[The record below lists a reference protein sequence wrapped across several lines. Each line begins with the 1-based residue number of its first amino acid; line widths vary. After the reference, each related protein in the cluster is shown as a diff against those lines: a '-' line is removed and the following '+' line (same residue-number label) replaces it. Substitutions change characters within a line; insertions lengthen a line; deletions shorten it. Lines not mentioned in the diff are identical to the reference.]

1 MQHLKIYL
9 DGAFVEEPDAKIS
22 VFDHGLL
29 YGDGVFEGIR
39 FYNGRVF
46 LLEDHLDRLY
56 DSGKAILLTLP
67 LERDELREAVLET
80 CRQNGLRD
88 GYIRL
93 VITRGKGDL
102 GLNPNKCSK
111 PTVFII
117 ASTIELYPE
126 KYYTE
131 GLRVNT
137 VPTQRIS
144 PAALSP
150 AIKSLNYLNNI
161 LAKIEGNLYGAQ
173 ESIMLNAQG
182 FVAECTA
189 DNLFMVKKD
198 KVFTPHVS
206 DGALGGITR
215 RLMFDLAREMGRGV
229 IEANLTRYDLFVA
242 DELFCTG
249 TGAEVVPI
257 SEVDGR
263 TIGTGKV
270 GPVTL
275 DFIKHFRAKTQ
286 STGTPIYDGE
296 ALPKTRHPKD
306 VAGESIEL

>member
-1 MQHLKIYL
+1 MSHQKIYL
-9 DGAFVEEPDAKIS
+9 DGQFVDEPDAKVS

-46 LLEDHLDRLY
+46 LFEEHLDRLF
-56 DSGKAILLTLP
+56 DSAKAILLTLP
-67 LERDELREAVLET
+67 LDRDTLREAVLET
-80 CRQNGLRD
+80 CRQNKLRD

-93 VITRGKGDL
+93 VVTRGKGDL
-102 GLNPNKCSK
+102 GLNPNKCAK
-111 PTVFII
+111 PTLFII
-117 ASTIELYPE
+117 AATIELYPE

-137 VPTQRIS
+137 VPTQRVS

-173 ESIMLNAQG
+173 ESVMLNAQG

-189 DNLFMVKKD
+189 DNLFVVKQGQ
-198 KVFTPHVS
+198 VFTPFIS

-215 RLMFDLAREMGRGV
+215 QLMFELATEMGGEILER
-229 IEANLTRYDLFVA
+229 NLTRYDLFVA
-242 DELFCTG
+242 DELFLTG

-257 SEVDGR
+257 SEIDGR
-263 TIGTGKV
+263 TIGAGTV
-270 GPVTL
+270 GPITAE
-275 DFIKHFRAKTQ
+275 FIRHFKERTQ
-286 STGTPIYDGE
+286 NSGVPIYE
-296 ALPKTRHPKD
+296 ET
-306 VAGESIEL
+306 

>member
-1 MQHLKIYL
+1 MQHLKIFL
-9 DGAFVEEPDAKIS
+9 DGEFVDEPDAKVS

-39 FYNGRVF
+39 FYHGHVF
-46 LLEDHLDRLY
+46 LLEEHLDRLY
-56 DSGKAILLTLP
+56 DSAKAILLTIP
-67 LERDELREAVLET
+67 MERAALTEALLET
-80 CRQNGLRD
+80 CRKNDLRD

-93 VITRGKGDL
+93 VVTRGKGDL
-102 GLNPNKCSK
+102 GLNPNKCHK

-117 ASTIELYPE
+117 AATIELYPE

-137 VPTQRIS
+137 VPTQRVS
-144 PAALSP
+144 AAAVSP

-182 FVAECTA
+182 FIAECTA
-189 DNLFMVKKD
+189 DNLFVIKKD
-198 KVFTPHVS
+198 KIFTPHVS

-215 RLMFDLAREMGRGV
+215 RLMFDLARGLGREI

-263 TIGTGKV
+263 RIGPGTV
-270 GPVTL
+270 GPVTQQ
-275 DFIKHFRAKTQ
+275 FIQAFRERTRQ
-286 STGTPIYDGE
+286 GGVSIY
-296 ALPKTRHPKD
+296 
-306 VAGESIEL
+306 

>member
-1 MQHLKIYL
+1 MQQLKIYL
-9 DGAFVEEPDAKIS
+9 DGRFVAEPDAKVS

-46 LLEDHLDRLY
+46 LFEEHLDRLF
-56 DSGKAILLTLP
+56 DSAKAVLLTIP
-67 LERDELREAVLET
+67 MDRAALRETVLET

-93 VITRGKGDL
+93 VVTRGKGDL

-111 PTVFII
+111 PTLFII

-126 KYYTE
+126 KFYTE

-137 VPTQRIS
+137 VPTQRVS
-144 PAALSP
+144 AAAVSP

-173 ESIMLNAQG
+173 ESVMLNQQG

-189 DNLFMVKKD
+189 DNIFAIKQDTIL
-198 KVFTPHVS
+198 TPPVS

-215 RLMFDLAREMGRGV
+215 RLMFELAREMGRE
-229 IEANLTRYDLFVA
+229 IKETNLTRYDLFVA
-242 DELFCTG
+242 DELFLTG

-263 TIGTGKV
+263 KIGSGRV
-270 GPVTL
+270 GPL
-275 DFIKHFRAKTQ
+275 SQEFIRLFRQRTQ
-286 STGTPIYDGE
+286 NTGVPIY
-296 ALPKTRHPKD
+296 
-306 VAGESIEL
+306 

>member
-9 DGAFVEEPDAKIS
+9 DGQFVDEPDAKIS

-39 FYNGRVF
+39 FYNGHVF

-56 DSGKAILLTLP
+56 DSAKAILLTIP
-67 LERDELREAVLET
+67 MERAALQEALLET
-80 CRQNGLRD
+80 CRKNNLRD

-117 ASTIELYPE
+117 AATIELYPE

-137 VPTQRIS
+137 VPTQRVS

-173 ESIMLNAQG
+173 ESIMLNSQG
-182 FVAECTA
+182 YVAECTA
-189 DNLFMVKKD
+189 DNLFVVKKD
-198 KVFTPHVS
+198 KVLTPHVS

-215 RLMFDLAREMGRGV
+215 RLMFDLARELGREILEV
-229 IEANLTRYDLFVA
+229 NLTRYDLFVA

-263 TIGTGKV
+263 VIGTGKV
-270 GPVTL
+270 GPVTQS
-275 DFIKHFRAKTQ
+275 FIKSFRAKTK
-286 STGTPIYDGE
+286 TGGTPIY
-296 ALPKTRHPKD
+296 
-306 VAGESIEL
+306 

>member
-1 MQHLKIYL
+1 MPLSMQQLKIYL
-9 DGAFVEEPDAKIS
+9 DGQFVPEPDAKVS

-46 LLEDHLDRLY
+46 LFEEHLDRLF
-56 DSGKAILLTLP
+56 DSAKAILLDIP
-67 LERDELREAVLET
+67 LGRDAVREAVLET
-80 CRQNGLRD
+80 CRQNSLRD

-93 VITRGKGDL
+93 VVTRGKGDL

-117 ASTIELYPE
+117 AATIELYPE

-137 VPTQRIS
+137 VPTQRVS

-173 ESIMLNAQG
+173 ESIMLNQQG

-189 DNLFMVKKD
+189 DNIFIVKKD
-198 KVFTPHVS
+198 RIFTPNIS

-215 RLMFDLAREMGRGV
+215 RLMFDLAREMGREIRETNV
-229 IEANLTRYDLFVA
+229 TRYDLFVA

-249 TGAEVVPI
+249 SGAEVVPI

-263 TIGTGKV
+263 KIGSGRV
-270 GPVTL
+270 GPVTSE
-275 DFIKHFRAKTQ
+275 FIKHFREKTQ
-286 STGTPIYDGE
+286 NTGVPIY
-296 ALPKTRHPKD
+296 
-306 VAGESIEL
+306 

>member
-9 DGAFVEEPDAKIS
+9 DGKFVDEPDAKVS

-46 LLEDHLDRLY
+46 LFEDHLDRLY
-56 DSGKAILLTLP
+56 DSAKAILLDIP
-67 LERDELREAVLET
+67 MDRAAIHEAVLET
-80 CRQNGLRD
+80 VRQNGLRD

-93 VITRGKGDL
+93 VVTRGKGDL
-102 GLNPNKCSK
+102 GLNPNKCK
-111 PTVFII
+111 APTVFII
-117 ASTIELYPE
+117 AATIELYPE

-137 VPTQRIS
+137 VPTQRVS

-189 DNLFMVKKD
+189 DNLFVVKKD
-198 KVFTPHVS
+198 QVLTPHVS

-215 RLMFDLAREMGRGV
+215 RLMFDLAREMGREIREV
-229 IEANLTRYDLFVA
+229 QLTRYDLFVA
-242 DELFCTG
+242 DELFLTG
-249 TGAEVVPI
+249 SGAEVVPI
-257 SEVDGR
+257 SEIDGR
-263 TIGTGKV
+263 KIPV
-270 GPVTL
+270 GPVTRE
-275 DFIKHFRAKTQ
+275 FIKHFRQRTQ
-286 STGTPIYDGE
+286 NSGTAIY
-296 ALPKTRHPKD
+296 
-306 VAGESIEL
+306 

>member
-9 DGAFVEEPDAKIS
+9 DGQFVDEPDAKIS

-39 FYNGRVF
+39 FYNGHVF
-46 LLEDHLDRLY
+46 LLDEHLDRLY
-56 DSGKAILLTLP
+56 DSAKAILLTIP
-67 LERDELREAVLET
+67 MERAALQEALLET
-80 CRQNGLRD
+80 CRQNSLRD

-93 VITRGKGDL
+93 VVTRGKGDL
-102 GLNPNKCSK
+102 GLNPNKCK
-111 PTVFII
+111 TPTVFII

-137 VPTQRIS
+137 VPTQRVS

-182 FVAECTA
+182 YIAECTA
-189 DNLFMVKKD
+189 DNLFVIKREQI
-198 KVFTPHVS
+198 FTPHVS
-206 DGALGGITR
+206 DGALNGITR
-215 RLMFDLAREMGRGV
+215 RLMFDLAREIGREV
-229 IEANLTRYDLFVA
+229 KETNLTRYDLFVA
-242 DELFCTG
+242 DEIFATG
-249 TGAEVVPI
+249 SGAEVVPI

-263 TIGTGKV
+263 KIGPGRV
-270 GPVTL
+270 GPITL
-275 DFIKHFRAKTQ
+275 EFIRAFKARTQ
-286 STGTPIYDGE
+286 NTGVPIY
-296 ALPKTRHPKD
+296 
-306 VAGESIEL
+306 

>member
-1 MQHLKIYL
+1 
-9 DGAFVEEPDAKIS
+9 

-46 LLEDHLDRLY
+46 LFEEHLDRLF
-56 DSGKAILLTLP
+56 DSAKAILLTIP
-67 LERDELREAVLET
+67 LDRAALREAVLET

-93 VITRGKGDL
+93 VVTRGKGDL
-102 GLNPNKCSK
+102 GLNPIKCSK

-117 ASTIELYPE
+117 AATIELYPE

-137 VPTQRIS
+137 VPTQRMS

-173 ESIMLNAQG
+173 ESIMLNQQG

-189 DNLFMVKKD
+189 DNIFVIKQD
-198 KVFTPHVS
+198 KIFTPLIS

-215 RLMFDLAREMGRGV
+215 RLMFDLARELGRD
-229 IEANLTRYDLFVA
+229 IREANLTLYDLFTA
-242 DELFCTG
+242 DELFATG

-263 TIGTGKV
+263 RIGAGRV
-270 GPVTL
+270 GPVTQQ
-275 DFIKHFRAKTQ
+275 FIEAFRRRTQ
-286 STGTPIYDGE
+286 NTGVPIY
-296 ALPKTRHPKD
+296 
-306 VAGESIEL
+306 

>member
-1 MQHLKIYL
+1 MQHLKIYI
-9 DGAFVEEPDAKIS
+9 DGKFVDEPDAKVS

-46 LLEDHLDRLY
+46 LFEEHLDRLY
-56 DSGKAILLTLP
+56 DSAQAILLAIP
-67 LERDELREAVLET
+67 LERDAMREAVLET
-80 CRQNGLRD
+80 CRQNNLRD

-93 VITRGKGDL
+93 VVTRGKGDL
-102 GLNPNKCSK
+102 GLNPITCKN

-117 ASTIELYPE
+117 AATIKLYPE

-189 DNLFMVKKD
+189 DNLFVVKKD
-198 KVFTPHVS
+198 RIFTPHVS

-215 RLMFDLAREMGRGV
+215 RLMFDLAGEMKRK
-229 IEANLTRYDLFVA
+229 IEEVNLTRYDLFVA
-242 DELFCTG
+242 DELFLTG

-257 SEVDGR
+257 SEIDGR
-263 TIGTGKV
+263 RIGAGKV

-275 DFIKHFRAKTQ
+275 DFIRHFRQRTQ
-286 STGTPIYDGE
+286 NSGVSIY
-296 ALPKTRHPKD
+296 
-306 VAGESIEL
+306 

>member
-9 DGAFVEEPDAKIS
+9 DGQFLDEPDAKIS

-56 DSGKAILLTLP
+56 DSAKAILLTVP
-67 LERDELREAVLET
+67 LERDAMREVVLET
-80 CRQNGLRD
+80 CRQNSLRD

-102 GLNPNKCSK
+102 GLNPNKCPK
-111 PTVFII
+111 PTIFCI
-117 ASTIELYPE
+117 AASIELYPE

-144 PAALSP
+144 PAMLSP

-182 FVAECTA
+182 YIAECTA
-189 DNLFMVKKD
+189 DNIFVIKKGHIL
-198 KVFTPHVS
+198 TPHVS

-215 RLMFDLAREMGRGV
+215 RLMFDLAQEIGREV
-229 IEANLTRYDLFVA
+229 KEANLTRYDLFVA
-242 DELFCTG
+242 DELFATG
-249 TGAEVVPI
+249 SGAEVVPI

-263 TIGTGKV
+263 KIGPGRV
-270 GPVTL
+270 GPITSE
-275 DFIKHFRAKTQ
+275 FIKAFKARTQ
-286 STGTPIYDGE
+286 NTGVPIY
-296 ALPKTRHPKD
+296 
-306 VAGESIEL
+306 

>member
-1 MQHLKIYL
+1 
-9 DGAFVEEPDAKIS
+9 
-22 VFDHGLL
+22 
-29 YGDGVFEGIR
+29 
-39 FYNGRVF
+39 
-46 LLEDHLDRLY
+46 
-56 DSGKAILLTLP
+56 
-67 LERDELREAVLET
+67 
-80 CRQNGLRD
+80 
-88 GYIRL
+88 

-111 PTVFII
+111 PTIFCI
-117 ASTIELYPE
+117 AASIELYPE

-173 ESIMLNAQG
+173 ESIMLNQQG
-182 FVAECTA
+182 FIAECTA
-189 DNLFMVKKD
+189 DNIFIIKQGKI
-198 KVFTPHVS
+198 FTPHVS

-215 RLMFDLAREMGRGV
+215 RLMFELAMEIGREIR
-229 IEANLTRYDLFVA
+229 EANLTRYDLFVA
-242 DELFCTG
+242 DEIFATG

-263 TIGTGKV
+263 KIGTGRV
-270 GPVTL
+270 GPVTES
-275 DFIKHFRAKTQ
+275 FIKHFKIKTQ
-286 STGTPIYDGE
+286 NTGTPIY
-296 ALPKTRHPKD
+296 
-306 VAGESIEL
+306 

>member
-1 MQHLKIYL
+1 MRFPMQHLKIYL
-9 DGAFVEEPDAKIS
+9 DGEFVNEPDAKVS

-39 FYNGRVF
+39 FYNGRIF
-46 LLEDHLDRLY
+46 LFEEHLDRLY
-56 DSGKAILLTLP
+56 DSAKAILLTIP
-67 LERDELREAVLET
+67 MEREALRAATLET

-93 VITRGKGDL
+93 VVTRGKGDL
-102 GLNPNKCSK
+102 GLNPTKCGK

-126 KYYTE
+126 KLYTD

-161 LAKIEGNLYGAQ
+161 LAKIEGNLYGAH
-173 ESIMLNAQG
+173 ESILLNHHG

-189 DNLFMVKKD
+189 DNIFVIKQGKI
-198 KVFTPHVS
+198 FTPHVS

-215 RLMFDLAREMGRGV
+215 RLMFELAREMDRE
-229 IEANLTRYDLFVA
+229 ILEANLTRYDLFVA
-242 DELFCTG
+242 DEIFLTG

-263 TIGTGKV
+263 KIGPGRV
-270 GPVTL
+270 GVVTQE
-275 DFIKHFRAKTQ
+275 FIRRFREKTQ
-286 STGTPIYDGE
+286 NTGVPIY
-296 ALPKTRHPKD
+296 
-306 VAGESIEL
+306 

>member
-9 DGAFVEEPDAKIS
+9 DGKFVDEPDAKVS

-46 LLEDHLDRLY
+46 LFEDHLDRLF
-56 DSGKAILLTLP
+56 DSAKAILLTIP
-67 LERDELREAVLET
+67 MERDALHEAVLET

-93 VITRGKGDL
+93 VVTRGKGDL
-102 GLNPNKCSK
+102 GLNPAKCK
-111 PTVFII
+111 QPTVFII

-137 VPTQRIS
+137 VPTQRVS
-144 PAALSP
+144 AAAVSP

-173 ESIMLNAQG
+173 ESILLNAQG
-182 FVAECTA
+182 FIAECTA
-189 DNLFMVKKD
+189 DNIFVIKKN

-215 RLMFDLAREMGRGV
+215 RLMFELADEMDRK
-229 IEANLTRYDLFVA
+229 ILEANLTRYDLFVA
-242 DELFCTG
+242 DEIFCTG

-263 TIGTGKV
+263 KIGEGRV
-270 GPVTL
+270 GPVTQE
-275 DFIKHFRAKTQ
+275 FIRHFRERTQ
-286 STGTPIYDGE
+286 NSGVSIY
-296 ALPKTRHPKD
+296 
-306 VAGESIEL
+306 

>member
-9 DGAFVEEPDAKIS
+9 DGKFVDEPDARIS

-39 FYNGRVF
+39 FYNGHVF

-56 DSGKAILLTLP
+56 DSAKAILLTIP
-67 LERDELREAVLET
+67 MERAALQEALLET
-80 CRQNGLRD
+80 CRKNGLRD

-117 ASTIELYPE
+117 AATIELYPE

-137 VPTQRIS
+137 VPTQRVS

-182 FVAECTA
+182 YVAECTA
-189 DNLFMVKKD
+189 DNIFVIKKD
-198 KVFTPHVS
+198 QIFTPHVS

-215 RLMFDLAREMGRGV
+215 RLMFELARELGREIKEV
-229 IEANLTRYDLFVA
+229 NLTRYDLFVA
-242 DELFCTG
+242 DELFATG
-249 TGAEVVPI
+249 SGAEVVPI

-263 TIGTGKV
+263 KIGPGRV
-270 GPVTL
+270 GPVTAE
-275 DFIKHFRAKTQ
+275 FIKAFKHRTQ
-286 STGTPIYDGE
+286 TTGTPIY
-296 ALPKTRHPKD
+296 
-306 VAGESIEL
+306 

>member
-9 DGAFVEEPDAKIS
+9 DGEYVNEPDAKVS

-39 FYNGRVF
+39 FYSGRVF
-46 LLEDHLDRLY
+46 LLEEHLDRLY
-56 DSGKAILLTLP
+56 DSAKAILLTIP
-67 LERDELREAVLET
+67 LKREEMREVVLET
-80 CRQNGLRD
+80 CRQNKLRD

-111 PTVFII
+111 PTIFCI
-117 ASTIELYPE
+117 AASIELYPE

-173 ESIMLNAQG
+173 ESIMLNQQG
-182 FVAECTA
+182 FIAECTA
-189 DNLFMVKKD
+189 DNIFIIKQGKI
-198 KVFTPHVS
+198 FTPHVS

-215 RLMFDLAREMGRGV
+215 RLMFELAMEIGREIR
-229 IEANLTRYDLFVA
+229 EANLTRYDLFVA
-242 DELFCTG
+242 DEIFATG

-263 TIGTGKV
+263 KIGTGRV
-270 GPVTL
+270 GPVTES
-275 DFIKHFRAKTQ
+275 FIKHFKIKTQ
-286 STGTPIYDGE
+286 NTGVPIY
-296 ALPKTRHPKD
+296 
-306 VAGESIEL
+306 

>member
-9 DGAFVEEPDAKIS
+9 DGQFLDEPDAKVS

-46 LLEDHLDRLY
+46 LLEEHLDRLY
-56 DSGKAILLTLP
+56 DSAKAILLTVP
-67 LERDELREAVLET
+67 LERDAMRDVVLET
-80 CRQNGLRD
+80 CRQNQLRD

-102 GLNPNKCSK
+102 GLNPNKCPK
-111 PTVFII
+111 PTIFCI
-117 ASTIELYPE
+117 AATIELYPE
-126 KYYTE
+126 KLYTE

-144 PAALSP
+144 PAMLSP

-182 FVAECTA
+182 YVAECTA
-189 DNLFMVKKD
+189 DNIFVIKKD
-198 KVFTPHVS
+198 HILTPHVS

-215 RLMFDLAREMGRGV
+215 RLMFDIARELAREIQEV
-229 IEANLTRYDLFVA
+229 NLTRYDLFVA
-242 DELFCTG
+242 DEIFATG
-249 TGAEVVPI
+249 SGAEVVPI

-263 TIGTGKV
+263 KIGPGHV
-270 GPVTL
+270 GPVTAE
-275 DFIKHFRAKTQ
+275 FIRGFKARTQ
-286 STGTPIYDGE
+286 TTGTPIY
-296 ALPKTRHPKD
+296 
-306 VAGESIEL
+306 

>member
-9 DGAFVEEPDAKIS
+9 DGEFVNEPDAKVS

-46 LLEDHLDRLY
+46 LFDEHLDRLY
-56 DSGKAILLTLP
+56 DSAKAIMLTVP
-67 LERDELREAVLET
+67 LERAELAEAVKET
-80 CRQNGLRD
+80 VRQNKLRD

-93 VITRGKGDL
+93 VVTRGKGDL
-102 GLNPNKCSK
+102 GLNPNKCTT
-111 PTVFII
+111 PTIFII
-117 ASTIELYPE
+117 AATIELYPE

-137 VPTQRIS
+137 VPTQRVS

-173 ESIMLNAQG
+173 ESILLNQQG

-189 DNLFMVKKD
+189 DNIFVIKQD
-198 KVFTPHVS
+198 KIFTPLVS

-215 RLMFDLAREMGRGV
+215 RLMFQLATEMGREI

-242 DELFCTG
+242 DELFLTG

-257 SEVDGR
+257 SEIDGR
-263 TIGTGKV
+263 QIGAGKV
-270 GPVTL
+270 GPVTS
-275 DFIKHFRAKTQ
+275 DFIKHFRDKTQ
-286 STGTPIYDGE
+286 NTGVPIY
-296 ALPKTRHPKD
+296 
-306 VAGESIEL
+306 

>member
-1 MQHLKIYL
+1 MQPLKIYL
-9 DGAFVEEPDAKIS
+9 DGQFLDEPDAKIS

-46 LLEDHLDRLY
+46 LLEDHLDRLD
-56 DSGKAILLTLP
+56 DSAKAILLTVP
-67 LERDELREAVLET
+67 LERDAMREMVLET
-80 CRQNGLRD
+80 CRKNNLRD

-102 GLNPNKCSK
+102 GLNPNKCPK
-111 PTVFII
+111 PTIFCI
-117 ASTIELYPE
+117 AATIELYPE

-137 VPTQRIS
+137 VPTQRVS

-215 RLMFDLAREMGRGV
+215 RLMFDLAAEMGRAV

-263 TIGTGKV
+263 KIGPGRV
-270 GPVTL
+270 GPITSE
-275 DFIKHFRAKTQ
+275 FITAFKARTQ
-286 STGTPIYDGE
+286 NTGVPIY
-296 ALPKTRHPKD
+296 
-306 VAGESIEL
+306 

>member
-9 DGAFVEEPDAKIS
+9 DGEFVDEPDAKVS

-46 LLEDHLDRLY
+46 LFEEHLDRLY
-56 DSGKAILLTLP
+56 DSAKAILLTIP
-67 LERDELREAVLET
+67 LERDVMREAVLET
-80 CRQNGLRD
+80 CRQNHLRD

-93 VITRGKGDL
+93 VVTRGKGDL
-102 GLNPNKCSK
+102 GLNPNKCK
-111 PTVFII
+111 HPTVFII

-137 VPTQRIS
+137 VPTQRVS
-144 PAALSP
+144 AAAVSP

-173 ESIMLNAQG
+173 ESILLNSQG
-182 FVAECTA
+182 FIAECTA
-189 DNLFMVKKD
+189 DNIFVIKKD
-198 KVFTPHVS
+198 KIFTPHVS

-215 RLMFDLAREMGRGV
+215 RLMFELAKAMGRE
-229 IEANLTRYDLFVA
+229 ILEANLTRYDLFVA
-242 DELFCTG
+242 DELFLTG

-263 TIGTGKV
+263 KIGSGRV
-270 GPVTL
+270 GLVTEA
-275 DFIKHFRAKTQ
+275 FIRHFRERTQ
-286 STGTPIYDGE
+286 NSGVSIY
-296 ALPKTRHPKD
+296 
-306 VAGESIEL
+306 

>member
-9 DGAFVEEPDAKIS
+9 DGQFVDEPDAKVS

-46 LLEDHLDRLY
+46 LLEEHLDRLY
-56 DSGKAILLTLP
+56 DSAKAILLEIP
-67 LERDELREAVLET
+67 LARDAMREAVLET
-80 CRQNGLRD
+80 VRQNNLRD

-111 PTVFII
+111 PTMFII
-117 ASTIELYPE
+117 AATIELYPE

-137 VPTQRIS
+137 VPTQRVS

-189 DNLFMVKKD
+189 DNLFVVKKD
-198 KVFTPHVS
+198 QVITPHVS

-215 RLMFDLAREMGRGV
+215 RLMFDLAKEMGREIREV
-229 IEANLTRYDLFVA
+229 NLTRYDLFVA
-242 DELFCTG
+242 DELFLTG
-249 TGAEVVPI
+249 SGAEVVPI

-263 TIGTGKV
+263 KIPV
-270 GPVTL
+270 GDVTRE
-275 DFIKHFRAKTQ
+275 FIRHFRARTQ
-286 STGTPIYDGE
+286 NSGTPIY
-296 ALPKTRHPKD
+296 
-306 VAGESIEL
+306 

>member
-9 DGAFVEEPDAKIS
+9 DGKFVEESDAKVS

-46 LLEDHLDRLY
+46 LLDEHLDRLY
-56 DSGKAILLTLP
+56 DSAKAILLTIP
-67 LERDELREAVLET
+67 LERAEMEKAVLET

-93 VITRGKGDL
+93 VVTRGKGDL
-102 GLNPNKCSK
+102 GLNPNKCGK
-111 PTVFII
+111 PTIFII
-117 ASTIELYPE
+117 AATIELYPE

-137 VPTQRIS
+137 VPTQRVS

-189 DNLFMVKKD
+189 DNLFVVKKD
-198 KVFTPHVS
+198 QVLTPHVS

-215 RLMFDLAREMGRGV
+215 RLMFDLAREMGREIREV
-229 IEANLTRYDLFVA
+229 QLTRYDLFVA
-242 DELFCTG
+242 DELFLTG
-249 TGAEVVPI
+249 SGAEVVPI
-257 SEVDGR
+257 SEIDGR
-263 TIGTGKV
+263 KIPV
-270 GPVTL
+270 GPVTRE
-275 DFIKHFRAKTQ
+275 FIKHFRQRTQ
-286 STGTPIYDGE
+286 NSGTAIY
-296 ALPKTRHPKD
+296 
-306 VAGESIEL
+306 

>member
-9 DGAFVEEPDAKIS
+9 DGEFVDEPDAKVS

-46 LLEDHLDRLY
+46 LLEEHLDRLY
-56 DSGKAILLTLP
+56 DSAKAILLTVP
-67 LERDELREAVLET
+67 LDRAAMREVVLET
-80 CRQNGLRD
+80 CRKNGLRD

-102 GLNPNKCSK
+102 GLDPKKCPK
-111 PTVFII
+111 PTMFCI
-117 ASTIELYPE
+117 ATSIELYPE

-137 VPTQRIS
+137 VPTQRMS
-144 PAALSP
+144 PAVLSP

-182 FVAECTA
+182 YVAECTA
-189 DNLFMVKKD
+189 DNLFVIKKD
-198 KVFTPHVS
+198 QIFTPHIS

-215 RLMFDLAREMGRGV
+215 RLMFELARELGRE
-229 IEANLTRYDLFVA
+229 IKETNLTRYDLFVA
-242 DELFCTG
+242 DELFATG

-263 TIGTGKV
+263 KIGPGRV
-270 GPVTL
+270 GPVTQQ
-275 DFIKHFRAKTQ
+275 FIQAFRARTRQ
-286 STGTPIYDGE
+286 GGVSIY
-296 ALPKTRHPKD
+296 
-306 VAGESIEL
+306 

>member
-1 MQHLKIYL
+1 M
-9 DGAFVEEPDAKIS
+9 
-22 VFDHGLL
+22 
-29 YGDGVFEGIR
+29 
-39 FYNGRVF
+39 
-46 LLEDHLDRLY
+46 DR
-56 DSGKAILLTLP
+56 AA
-67 LERDELREAVLET
+67 LRETVLET

-93 VITRGKGDL
+93 VVTRGKGDL

-111 PTVFII
+111 PTLFII

-126 KYYTE
+126 KFYTE

-137 VPTQRIS
+137 VPTQRVS
-144 PAALSP
+144 AAAVSP

-173 ESIMLNAQG
+173 ESVMLNQQG

-189 DNLFMVKKD
+189 DNIFAIKQDTIL
-198 KVFTPHVS
+198 TPPVS

-215 RLMFDLAREMGRGV
+215 RLMFELAREMGRE
-229 IEANLTRYDLFVA
+229 IKETNLTRYDLFVA
-242 DELFCTG
+242 DELFLTG

-263 TIGTGKV
+263 KIGSGRV
-270 GPVTL
+270 GPLTQE
-275 DFIKHFRAKTQ
+275 FIRLFRQRTQ
-286 STGTPIYDGE
+286 NTGVPIY
-296 ALPKTRHPKD
+296 
-306 VAGESIEL
+306 

>member
-1 MQHLKIYL
+1 MMFLPMQHLKIYL
-9 DGAFVEEPDAKIS
+9 DGEFVNEPDAKVS

-46 LLEDHLDRLY
+46 LFEEHLDRLY
-56 DSGKAILLTLP
+56 DSAKAILLDIP
-67 LERDELREAVLET
+67 IKRAELEEAVKET
-80 CRQNGLRD
+80 VRQNKLQN

-93 VITRGKGDL
+93 VVTRGKGDL

-111 PTVFII
+111 PTIFII
-117 ASTIELYPE
+117 AATIELYPE

-131 GLRVNT
+131 VLRVNT
-137 VPTQRIS
+137 VPTQRMS
-144 PAALSP
+144 PAVLSP

-173 ESIMLNAQG
+173 ESILLNQQG
-182 FVAECTA
+182 YVAECTA
-189 DNLFMVKKD
+189 DNIFVIKQGRI
-198 KVFTPHVS
+198 FTPHVS

-215 RLMFDLAREMGRGV
+215 RLMFELAREMGREI

-242 DELFCTG
+242 DELFATG

-263 TIGTGKV
+263 KIGAGRV
-270 GPVTL
+270 GPITSE
-275 DFIKHFRAKTQ
+275 FIKAFKARTQ
-286 STGTPIYDGE
+286 NTGVPIY
-296 ALPKTRHPKD
+296 
-306 VAGESIEL
+306 

>member
-1 MQHLKIYL
+1 MNPLAQKAPMREDHRFMQHLKIYL
-9 DGAFVEEPDAKIS
+9 DGKFVDEPDAKVS

-46 LLEDHLDRLY
+46 LLEQHLDRLY
-56 DSGKAILLTLP
+56 DSAKAILLTIP
-67 LERDELREAVLET
+67 LAREKLQEVVLET
-80 CRQNGLRD
+80 CRQNQLRD

-102 GLNPNKCSK
+102 GLNPNKCSS
-111 PTVFII
+111 PTIFVI
-117 ASTIELYPE
+117 AATIELYPE

-137 VPTQRIS
+137 SPTQRIG

-161 LAKIEGNLYGAQ
+161 MAKIEGNLYGAQ
-173 ESIMLNAQG
+173 ESIMLNHEG

-189 DNLFMVKKD
+189 DNIFVIKQD
-198 KVFTPHVS
+198 KVFTPLIS
-206 DGALGGITR
+206 SGALGGITR
-215 RLMFDLAREMGRGV
+215 RLMFDLAREMGRTIAEINV
-229 IEANLTRYDLFVA
+229 TRYDLFVA
-242 DELFCTG
+242 DEIFATG
-249 TGAEVVPI
+249 SGAEVVPI

-263 TIGTGKV
+263 KIGSGRV
-270 GPVTL
+270 GPVTAE
-275 DFIKHFRAKTQ
+275 FIRRFRERTQ
-286 STGTPIYDGE
+286 NSGVPIY
-296 ALPKTRHPKD
+296 
-306 VAGESIEL
+306 

>member
-9 DGAFVEEPDAKIS
+9 NGQFVDEPDAKVS

-46 LLEDHLDRLY
+46 LFEEHLDRLW
-56 DSGKAILLTLP
+56 DSAKAILLTIP
-67 LERDELREAVLET
+67 MERAALREAVLET
-80 CRQNGLRD
+80 IRQNGLRD
-88 GYIRL
+88 GYVRL
-93 VITRGKGDL
+93 VVTRGKGDL
-102 GLNPNKCSK
+102 GLNPNSCKD

-117 ASTIELYPE
+117 AATIQLYPE

-137 VPTQRIS
+137 VPTQRVS
-144 PAALSP
+144 AAAVSP

-173 ESIMLNAQG
+173 ESILLNAQG
-182 FVAECTA
+182 FIAECTA
-189 DNLFMVKKD
+189 DNIFVIKNDRVL
-198 KVFTPHVS
+198 TPQIS

-215 RLMFDLAREMGRGV
+215 RLMFELAREMGRT
-229 IEANLTRYDLFVA
+229 IEEKQLTRYDLFVA
-242 DELFCTG
+242 DELFLTG

-257 SEVDGR
+257 NEVDGR
-263 TIGTGKV
+263 KIGSGRV

-275 DFIKHFRAKTQ
+275 EFIRHFRALTQ
-286 STGTPIYDGE
+286 NSGVSIY
-296 ALPKTRHPKD
+296 
-306 VAGESIEL
+306 